1 MEEKAVHIYIRLLF
15 LLLCLS
21 NITYGEQGIKIFSD
35 RTTYVSGEKIWFE
48 CYVPSSYK
56 SKIVYVDLKAFNG
69 NNIPGGV
76 KLLVENSHA
85 SGCITIPDSL
95 KTGSYLLCTFI
106 QNGGIKQYHCRDILV
121 ANRFDNS
128 LASNLVNIN
137 KLPKDTTIKYSNDLE
152 IFAGTMNTIRSNYIL
167 KVKLNKELLTNLS
180 SGLSFCIS
188 AANKEFKSGGINF
201 SAIGKQEICPDELNG
216 SILTGRVVDKHD
228 SQAVENS
235 VVYLSVPDSMPGFSY
250 CNTGKDGLFHFLLKD
265 VYGELPLVIQA
276 LKSGNNE
283 NLRIILNEKF
293 EPIGHELAP
302 SKYFVS
308 QQLVNKLIQAVE
320 YFTLNKI
327 FSLKEGFIFKKLSS
341 IEKHQHL
348 FYGKPDFILIP
359 ELYFDLPDFEQI
371 SKELLTGV
379 RFRVQDGPPDLHLT
393 NKADGQFFKENP
405 LLLVDGV
412 PVQDLNIIKDW
423 GSTDIKCIHVV
434 NAHRFYGD
442 LEFSGV
448 LAIYTSN
455 FDLDW
460 LSETERLKKVE
471 YTGLQIK
478 ENPDQSKPT
487 ANNIPDLRSVLLW
500 KLNCKISEEI
510 TFNFDTSDRKGDF
523 KIVIRALKNNGE
535 IIQNEKYFTVK

>member
-1 MEEKAVHIYIRLLF
+1 MGKKRVHIFIHSVLILFCSCTTSLGQDNIR
-15 LLLCLS
+15 
-21 NITYGEQGIKIFSD
+21 IFSD
-35 RTTYVSGEKIWFE
+35 RSTYVSGEKIWIE
-48 CYVPSSYK
+48 CFIPSDYG
-56 SKIVYVDLKAFNG
+56 SKVVYASLKTFNG
-69 NNIPGGV
+69 RNIQGGV
-76 KLLVENSHA
+76 KLEVANSHA
-85 SGCITIPDSL
+85 NGYITIPDSL
-95 KTGSYLLCTFI
+95 KTGSYLLCTYI
-106 QNGGIKQYHCRDILV
+106 QNGGIKQYHCRDILI

-128 LASNLVNIN
+128 LSGNLVNIN
-137 KLPKDTTIKYSNDLE
+137 KLNNDTLVQHSDDLE
-152 IFAGTMNTIRSNYIL
+152 ILADSVCAIRSNHTVKVNL
-167 KVKLNKELLTNLS
+167 KKELLTNLS

-327 FSLKEGFIFKKLSS
+327 FSLKEGFIFRKLSN

-423 GSTDIKCIHVV
+423 GSTGIKCIHVV